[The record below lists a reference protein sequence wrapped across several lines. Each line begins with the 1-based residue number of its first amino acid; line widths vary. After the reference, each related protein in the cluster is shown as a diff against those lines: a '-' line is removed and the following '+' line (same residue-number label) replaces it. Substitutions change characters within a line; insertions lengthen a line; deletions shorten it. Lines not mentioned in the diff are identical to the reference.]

1 MRDLCFLRRRYVITD
16 FTSESVMK
24 MKSHKWYAEFVAQ
37 GVVDFAVVDCEDI
50 PSVLLLFLHD
60 V

>member
-1 MRDLCFLRRRYVITD
+1 MITD